1 MSTNLLTRFHSHGR
15 EIHQTTVGS
24 AFIRDL
30 VECALGRWGVDVNV
44 RMARRSL
51 RSSMRR
57 HLPRRE
63 RQPESTVLT

>member
-30 VECALGRWGVDVNV
+30 VECALGRWGEDVNV
-44 RMARRSL
+44 RMARREEVFGPACVATYRVVKGSPSPL
-51 RSSMRR
+51 C
-57 HLPRRE
+57 
-63 RQPESTVLT
+63 